1 MTHFPKTFVLLVP
14 ICVRCMVISAA
25 NQSRTKTA
33 VKRILHDFKY
43 NYDNLCSHLRIK
55 DENIDIEPPEAD
67 ADQKVN
73 SFMMENILAHL
84 Y

>member
-1 MTHFPKTFVLLVP
+1 MVP

-33 VKRILHDFKY
+33 VKRIENDDALDILHDFKY